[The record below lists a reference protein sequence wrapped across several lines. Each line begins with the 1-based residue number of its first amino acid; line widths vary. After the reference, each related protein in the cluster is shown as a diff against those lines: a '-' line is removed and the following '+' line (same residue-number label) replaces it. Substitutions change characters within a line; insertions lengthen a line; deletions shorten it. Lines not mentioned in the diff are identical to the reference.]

1 MIDIAM
7 HSSTRPVPLS
17 GRTEWNNRMAFSP
30 SGSCRKGGMS
40 GRIGVVCEAHRK
52 VLRTLHAVC
61 EVGVNWAGW
70 NSERW
75 PVSYPCEPA
84 DWQC

>member
-1 MIDIAM
+1 
-7 HSSTRPVPLS
+7 
-17 GRTEWNNRMAFSP
+17 
-30 SGSCRKGGMS
+30 
-40 GRIGVVCEAHRK
+40 VCEARRK